1 MAGPKLFKRGIERVR
16 DTVWLVMRPQMAV
29 EWYRMWKTVPVKD
42 WLRAADLFI
51 RGDYSK
57 AADYY
62 RRGLRA
68 RPMHP
73 ASTCARMDLAYCCY
87 RLGRLDEA
95 IDLLDLLVGQRVN
108 LRDAY
113 LLRSKLAAIVGCPHD
128 GFEVLGIGVEVFPD
142 DVSILSAS
150 LHINLSHQLDAR
162 RLHECFSRLLRLKQ
176 QLALEDERQVTLE
189 TALAHYELRCGDTEA
204 GDRMLARVLAT
215 GAAPYEA
222 VLLRGERLLR
232 LGRILSAREQLTRA
246 MRSAPRNPRPVQLL
260 AETYLVAGYTEEP
273 EFAEQ
278 LASVA
283 CRLSHWE
290 NPECVELLARAYER
304 KCDYNSSD
312 LLKARAQSL
321 RSARRV
327 MLAIPLAAGLGTG
340 RYKAAA

>member
-1 MAGPKLFKRGIERVR
+1 MAGRMLWQRGLDRVR
-16 DTVWLVMRPQMAV
+16 DSLWLMVRPRMAV
-29 EWYRMWKTVPVKD
+29 EWYRMWRTVPVKD

-51 RGDYSK
+51 RGDYSR
-57 AADYY
+57 AAEYY
-62 RRGLRA
+62 RRGLSH

-95 IDLLDLLVGQRVN
+95 IELLDLLVGQRVS

-113 LLRSKLAAIVGCPHD
+113 LLRAKLAGIVGCPQD
-128 GFEVLGIGVEVFPD
+128 GFEVLAIGNEVFPD
-142 DVSILSAS
+142 DVSILASS
-150 LHINLSHQLDAR
+150 LHINLSHQIDAR
-162 RLHECFSRLLRLKQ
+162 RLHECFGQLLRLKQ
-176 QLALEDERQVTLE
+176 QLALEDERQVTLD

-204 GDRMLARVLAT
+204 GDRLLARVLAT

-290 NPECVELLARAYER
+290 NPECIELLARAYDR
-304 KCDYNSSD
+304 KCDYNSSE

-321 RSARRV
+321 RSAQKV
-327 MLAIPLAAGLGTG
+327 QLAIPLAAGLGTG